1 MYAAHRHRTILDQLA
16 ATGRVSVAEL
26 AEQLEVT
33 TETIRRD
40 LDGLADRSLLVR
52 VHGGGVSPETV
63 AEADPGT
70 RSSLHVSAK
79 RRIAERAAAL
89 LPTDAA
95 APVLL
100 DAGTTTAALVP
111 HLGGRTGPILTNDPA
126 IAQACLDVEG
136 LTVHLLPGRLRAE
149 TRSAVGPATIEA
161 LERLRPALAVLGCN
175 GMDDE
180 GFSTPDPDEG
190 AVKTMMAGRADRRI
204 VLADA
209 SKLGRRHLVL
219 FAPAADVDIVVT
231 EAQVPATTATAW
243 SAAGLEV
250 LPA

>member
-1 MYAAHRHRTILDQLA
+1 MYAPQRHRTILDQLA
-16 ATGRVSVAEL
+16 ASGRVSVAEL
-26 AEQLEVT
+26 AEQLQVT

-40 LDGLADRSLLVR
+40 LDGLAERSLLLR
-52 VHGGGVSPETV
+52 VHGGGVAPETV
-63 AEADPGT
+63 AEPDRGT
-70 RSSLHVSAK
+70 RSALHVSAK

-89 LPTDAA
+89 LPADAA

-111 HLGGRTGPILTNDPA
+111 HLAGRTGPILTNDPA

-149 TRSAVGPATIEA
+149 TRSAVGPATVEA
-161 LERLRPALAVLGCN
+161 LERLRPALAILGCN
-175 GMDDE
+175 GMDEE
-180 GFSTPDPDEG
+180 GFWTPDPDEG
-190 AVKTMMAGRADRRI
+190 AVKTMMADRADRRV

-219 FAPAADVDIVVT
+219 FAPAPDVDVVVT
-231 EAQVPATTATAW
+231 DAKVPATTAGTW
-243 SAAGLEV
+243 SDAGLEV
-250 LPA
+250 LSA